1 MKNTFFTRCLFA
13 VCVLC
18 LFASA
23 GCKRRPATD
32 AAAACPPAEVQFAV
46 APFTNPGS
54 DYKLLAGYVPED
66 ATVVPEGSLAR
77 LDELLSEALASECK
91 VTVRPA
97 SAVAKCIA
105 DTAAQSEMNRLGT
118 LKYWQSVGKCV
129 RAEYLIIPQIITLRE
144 RQGSAMGV
152 EKSAKVNMSVFVM
165 NVETGGLMKYAHFD
179 EEQHTLMDNI
189 LETKK
194 FLERKGRWL
203 TALEL
208 AQEGIHKSIAELGL

>member
-1 MKNTFFTRCLFA
+1 MKNTRLTRCLFV

-18 LFASA
+18 LFASI
-23 GCKRRPATD
+23 GCRRRPAPD
-32 AAAACPPAEVQFAV
+32 AAASCPPAEVQFAV
-46 APFTNPGS
+46 APFTNPGA
-54 DYKLLAGYVPED
+54 DYQLLAGYVPED
-66 ATVVPEGSLAR
+66 AAVVSDGALAR
-77 LDELLSEALASECK
+77 LDALLSEALAGECK
-91 VTVRPA
+91 VTVRPV
-97 SAVAKCIA
+97 SAVTKCIA

-118 LKYWQSVGKCV
+118 FKYWQSVGKCV

-152 EKSAKVNMSVFVM
+152 EKPAKVNMSVFLM
-165 NVETGGLMKYAHFD
+165 NVGTGGVMKYAHFE

-208 AQEGIHKSIAELGL
+208 AREGMNKSIAELGL